1 MVFAP
6 YPAKTGAP
14 CVEPRATGD
23 SAPAQSG
30 LSLKWGE
37 PTHGC
42 TTNRMGGFFET
53 NFWLTLFTL
62 RKIHNFSINGGF
74 FHVKNLNSTGIQW
87 VDQICWIWGRPI
99 VRAPHQALHL
109 LTRDRNFG
117 QFRWVSHIFPTKKGL
132 DFTNMTNKY
141 KWDVDSAI
149 GPLMKFPVCT
159 KIWWNPKSST
169 LDIMV
174 WVLEVCNVCNP
185 FGLNYQVCISQCRV
199 NPRNLIMVFGYSAI

>member
-149 GPLMKFPVCT
+149 GPLR
-159 KIWWNPKSST
+159 KSRYAQKYGEIPSHP
-169 LDIMV
+169 L
-174 WVLEVCNVCNP
+174 W
-185 FGLNYQVCISQCRV
+185 ISW
-199 NPRNLIMVFGYSAI
+199 FGYWKSATSATLLDWITKFVSVNVGSIPVI